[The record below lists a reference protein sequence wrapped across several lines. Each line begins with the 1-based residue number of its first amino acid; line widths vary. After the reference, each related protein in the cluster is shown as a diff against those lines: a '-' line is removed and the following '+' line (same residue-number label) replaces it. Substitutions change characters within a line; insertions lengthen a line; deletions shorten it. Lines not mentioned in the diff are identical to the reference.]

1 MTPTSHR
8 DPEPPS
14 TTPGRRPDESM
25 TLLISMM
32 ERPLDPGYAAAAA
45 QREAAGLPPSTG
57 TRTVTV
63 LVAAVVTGLLLT
75 LGALALRTPSTS
87 AIRAKANLV
96 SQIESRRALVERQ
109 EAQLRTV
116 QAEVDRL
123 QAQALGQDDSTLQT
137 RLAALTLASG
147 ADRVTGPGL
156 TVELDNAPGSDD
168 TSADGNPRTDADKDE
183 GKVFSK
189 DLQIVVNGLW
199 EAGAEAISVNGQR
212 LTSRSAIRF
221 AGEAIL
227 VNYRPLARPYRIS
240 VIGDPEDLQVEFAA
254 NDGGAYAR
262 ALQDNYGIRVSID
275 VAKVLTLPAATSLT
289 VREAT
294 VPRAATST
302 STSSPTATGPA
313 SPSTPPSTS
322 PSTTPSTSESSP

>member
-1 MTPTSHR
+1 
-8 DPEPPS
+8 
-14 TTPGRRPDESM
+14 M

-63 LVAAVVTGLLLT
+63 AVSALVAGLLLT

-87 AIRAKANLV
+87 AIQAKANLV
-96 SQIESRRALVERQ
+96 SQIESRRAGVDRQ
-109 EAQLRTV
+109 EAHLRAV

-123 QAQALGQDDSTLQT
+123 QAQALGQDETSLQT

-147 ADRVTGPGL
+147 AEKVSGPGL
-156 TVELDNAPGSDD
+156 TVVLDNAPGSDG
-168 TSADGNPRTDADKDE
+168 TSADGNPRTDAGKDE

-199 EAGAEAISVNGQR
+199 QAGAEAIAVNGQR

-240 VIGDPEDLQVEFAA
+240 VIGDPESMRVEFAA

-275 VAKVLTLPAATSLT
+275 AAKSLSLPAATSLT
-289 VREAT
+289 VRAAM
-294 VPRAATST
+294 VPKPKSSAPTTGAATST
-302 STSSPTATGPA
+302 TATT
-313 SPSTPPSTS
+313 STT
-322 PSTTPSTSESSP
+322 PSTTPSTSERSP

>member
-1 MTPTSHR
+1 MNTPPTSHR
-8 DPEPPS
+8 DAAPPT

-25 TLLISMM
+25 TLLISVM

-45 QREAAGLPPSTG
+45 RREAAGLPPSTG
-57 TRTVTV
+57 TRTPTV
-63 LVAAVVTGLLLT
+63 VVAAVVTGLLLT

-96 SQIESRRALVERQ
+96 SQIEGRRAEVDRQ
-109 EAQLRTV
+109 EAQVRTV

-123 QAQALGQDDSTLQT
+123 QAQALGQDEASLQS
-137 RLAALTLASG
+137 RLTTLTLASG
-147 ADRVTGPGL
+147 AEAVTGPGIV
-156 TVELDNAPGSDD
+156 VELDNAPGSDD
-168 TSADGNPRTDADKDE
+168 TSADGNPRTDTDTDE

-189 DLQIVVNGLW
+189 DLQVVVNGLW
-199 EAGAEAISVNGQR
+199 EAGAEAIAVNGQR

-240 VIGDPEDLQVEFAA
+240 VIGDPDALQVEFAG

-262 ALQDNYGIRVSID
+262 ALHDNYDIRVSID
-275 VAKVLTLPAATSLT
+275 AAKSLTLPAASSLT
-289 VREAT
+289 VRDAE
-294 VPRAATST
+294 VPRPTST
-302 STSSPTATGPA
+302 PTTSSTA
-313 SPSTPPSTS
+313 
-322 PSTTPSTSESSP
+322 TTPSTSSTSETSP

>member
-1 MTPTSHR
+1 
-8 DPEPPS
+8 
-14 TTPGRRPDESM
+14 M

-57 TRTVTV
+57 TRTATV
-63 LVAAVVTGLLLT
+63 AVAALVTGLLLT
-75 LGALALRTPSTS
+75 LGAVALRTPSTS
-87 AIRAKANLV
+87 AIKAKANLV
-96 SQIESRRALVERQ
+96 SQIETRRAGVDRQ
-109 EAQLRTV
+109 EAHLRAV

-123 QAQALGQDDSTLQT
+123 QSQALGQDESSLQT

-147 ADRVTGPGL
+147 AERVTGPGI
-156 TVELDNAPGSDD
+156 TVRLDNAPGSDG
-168 TSADGNPRTDADKDE
+168 TSADGNPRTDAAKDE

-199 EAGAEAISVNGQR
+199 EAGAEAIAVNGQR
-212 LTSRSAIRF
+212 LTSKSAIRF

-227 VNYRPLARPYRIS
+227 VNYRPLARPYLIS
-240 VIGDPEDLQVEFAA
+240 VIGDPADLQAEFAG

-275 VAKVLTLPAATSLT
+275 AAKSLSLPAATSLT

-294 VPRAATST
+294 VPKPKAGG
-302 STSSPTATGPA
+302 PTTTGPTGA
-313 SPSTPPSTS
+313 GSTTTPPTTTTPTTTS
-322 PSTTPSTSESSP
+322 PSTKSTPSTSESSP

>member
-1 MTPTSHR
+1 MTTPHTSHR
-8 DPEPPS
+8 DPAPPV
-14 TTPGRRPDESM
+14 TPPGRRPDESM

-45 QREAAGLPPSTG
+45 EREAAGLPPSTG
-57 TRTVTV
+57 TGTVTV
-63 LVAAVVTGLLLT
+63 AVAAVVAGLLLT

-87 AIRAKANLV
+87 AVRAKANLV
-96 SQIESRRALVERQ
+96 SQIETRRAQVDRQ
-109 EAQLRTV
+109 EAQLRSV

-123 QAQALGQDDSTLQT
+123 QAQALGQDEKSLQS

-147 ADRVTGPGL
+147 AEKVSGPGI

-189 DLQIVVNGLW
+189 DLQVVVNGLW
-199 EAGAEAISVNGQR
+199 EAGAEAIAVNGQR

-240 VIGDPEDLQVEFAA
+240 VIGDPEDLQAEFAG
-254 NDGGAYAR
+254 NDGGAYTR

-275 VAKVLTLPAATSLT
+275 AAKSLSLPAATSLT
-289 VREAT
+289 VREAM
-294 VPRAATST
+294 VPKPKSSAPSSTGSTTTST
-302 STSSPTATGPA
+302 TT
-313 SPSTPPSTS
+313 